1 MVPIGTQLFLLANGL
16 SIVKAPYPRERF
28 LGFAV
33 LGGCIGLIVGTP
45 AAMLLA
51 VAAVAADAK
60 HTHEQNEA
68 ARRAAAWRAPPAPSP
83 DDRYGSYDGYGD
95 MSHNDRVW

>member
-16 SIVKAPYPRERF
+16 SIAKAPYPRERF
-28 LGFAV
+28 LCFAV

-68 ARRAAAWRAPPAPSP
+68 ARRAAASAAWRARLAPPP
-83 DDRYGSYDGYGD
+83 DYHDDGYGSLPRYD
-95 MSHNDRVW
+95 QVL